1 MVIYNDLEEIEDA
14 VRSLNP
20 TVLTTFDVSCFSGKY
35 PTEEVHLIPAQQGIT
50 LVSIF
55 TQYAW
60 CAGPH
65 CVCCCR

>member
-35 PTEEVHLIPAQQGIT
+35 PTEEVHT
-50 LVSIF
+50 
-55 TQYAW
+55 
-60 CAGPH
+60 
-65 CVCCCR
+65 